1 MIGIRE
7 VRKMTLC
14 ELERQQEIRF
24 PQAFHRIYGTG
35 AMKWLELS
43 RAELKARIKEYVSD
57 TTAFLMLDCD
67 CEMYLFEEVQSAA
80 EELAQLSQWQVED
93 KKLRIKDGLR
103 IVPFGHSGGGDIYC
117 LLYTPENAEPMVIRY
132 FHDSYEAPQIMGRD
146 FDEFVYIQL
155 ILAAENEQDVE
166 DEYFRNNT
174 AYLSEKYR
182 DLTEGKSADELTD
195 ALSEINF
202 APADIFE
209 RI

>member
-1 MIGIRE
+1 
-7 VRKMTLC
+7 MTLG
-14 ELERQQEIRF
+14 ELERQQEVRF
-24 PQAFHRIYGTG
+24 PQAFHRIYNSG

-57 TTAFLMLDCD
+57 TAAFLMLDCD
-67 CEMYLFEEVQSAA
+67 CEMYLFEAVQSAA
-80 EELAQLSQWQVED
+80 EELAQLSQWQEED

-155 ILAAENEQDVE
+155 LLAAENEQDVE
-166 DEYFRNNT
+166 EENFRNNA

-182 DLTEGKSADELTD
+182 PMVEGKSADELTD
-195 ALSEINF
+195 ALYAMVFST
-202 APADIFE
+202 ADIFVSL
-209 RI
+209 

>member
-1 MIGIRE
+1 
-7 VRKMTLC
+7 MTLN
-14 ELERQQEIRF
+14 ELETRQEVRF
-24 PQAFHRIYGTG
+24 PQAFHRIYDSG

-80 EELAQLSQWQVED
+80 EELAQLSQWQEED

-103 IVPFGHSGGGDIYC
+103 ILPFGHSGGGDIYC

-155 ILAAENEQDVE
+155 LLAAENEQDVE
-166 DEYFRNNT
+166 DENFRNNA
-174 AYLSEKYR
+174 AYLSERYR
-182 DLTEGKSADELTD
+182 PMVEGKSADELTD
-195 ALSEINF
+195 ALYAMVFS
-202 APADIFE
+202 PADIFE
-209 RI
+209 RL

>member
-1 MIGIRE
+1 
-7 VRKMTLC
+7 MTLG
-14 ELERQQEIRF
+14 ELERQQEVRF
-24 PQAFHRIYGTG
+24 PQAFHRIYNSG

-57 TTAFLMLDCD
+57 TAAFLMLDCD

-80 EELAQLSQWQVED
+80 EELAQLSQWQEED

-155 ILAAENEQDVE
+155 LLAAENEQDVE
-166 DEYFRNNT
+166 EENFRNNA

-182 DLTEGKSADELTD
+182 PMVEGKSADELTD
-195 ALSEINF
+195 ALYAMVFST
-202 APADIFE
+202 ADIFVSL
-209 RI
+209 

>member
-1 MIGIRE
+1 
-7 VRKMTLC
+7 MTLN
-14 ELERQQEIRF
+14 ELETRQEVRF
-24 PQAFHRIYGTG
+24 PQAFHRIYDCG

-80 EELAQLSQWQVED
+80 EELAQLSQWQEED

-155 ILAAENEQDVE
+155 LLAAENEQDVE
-166 DEYFRNNT
+166 EENFRNNT

-182 DLTEGKSADELTD
+182 PMVEGKSADELTD
-195 ALSEINF
+195 ALYAMVFS
-202 APADIFE
+202 PADIFVS
-209 RI
+209 I

>member
-1 MIGIRE
+1 
-7 VRKMTLC
+7 MTLG
-14 ELERQQEIRF
+14 ELERQQEVRF
-24 PQAFHRIYGTG
+24 PQAFYRIYNSG

-57 TTAFLMLDCD
+57 TTAFLMLDC
-67 CEMYLFEEVQSAA
+67 EMYLFEEVQSAA
-80 EELAQLSQWQVED
+80 EELAQLSQWQEED

-117 LLYTPENAEPMVIRY
+117 LLYTPENAEPMVIRC

-155 ILAAENEQDVE
+155 LLAAENEQDVE

-182 DLTEGKSADELTD
+182 PMVEGKSADELTD
-195 ALSEINF
+195 ALDAMVFS
-202 APADIFE
+202 PADIFE
-209 RI
+209 RL

>member
-1 MIGIRE
+1 
-7 VRKMTLC
+7 MTLN
-14 ELERQQEIRF
+14 ELETRQEVRF
-24 PQAFHRIYGTG
+24 PQAFHRIYDCG

-67 CEMYLFEEVQSAA
+67 CEMYLFEEVQTAA
-80 EELAQLSQWQVED
+80 EELAQLSQWQEED

-117 LLYTPENAEPMVIRY
+117 LLYTPDNAEPMVIRY

-155 ILAAENEQDVE
+155 LLAAENEQDVE
-166 DEYFRNNT
+166 EEYFRNNA

-182 DLTEGKSADELTD
+182 PMVEGKSADELTD
-195 ALSEINF
+195 ALYAMVFS
-202 APADIFE
+202 PADIFE
-209 RI
+209 RL